1 MHTYNFARH
10 NRLSKASFFS
20 ELQKI
25 NIFFD
30 EKLAEAKRKYATLDT
45 ELSSSYETGK
55 KQNRFSLASQQKDIH
70 KIPSRKSQDLKLAYS
85 EYYLG
90 LVLLQNY
97 QNLNYTG
104 FRKILKKHD
113 KNVGTTSGATWRV
126 ENLENASF
134 YTNKDI
140 DKLLQ
145 DTEATF
151 TNHLESGDRKKAM
164 NRLKVP
170 PLGDKLA
177 KPWTTFK
184 LGFFSGAFIILL
196 GSVVLSGFFS
206 QR

>member
-1 MHTYNFARH
+1 MAGPAGPRGTPKLCKDF
-10 NRLSKASFFS
+10 
-20 ELQKI
+20 I
-25 NIFFD
+25 NKF
-30 EKLAEAKRKYATLDT
+30 LCQL
-45 ELSSSYETGK
+45 
-55 KQNRFSLASQQKDIH
+55 H
-70 KIPSRKSQDLKLAYS
+70 
-85 EYYLG
+85 
-90 LVLLQNY
+90 
-97 QNLNYTG
+97 
-104 FRKILKKHD
+104 
-113 KNVGTTSGATWRV
+113 
-126 ENLENASF
+126 
-134 YTNKDI
+134 I